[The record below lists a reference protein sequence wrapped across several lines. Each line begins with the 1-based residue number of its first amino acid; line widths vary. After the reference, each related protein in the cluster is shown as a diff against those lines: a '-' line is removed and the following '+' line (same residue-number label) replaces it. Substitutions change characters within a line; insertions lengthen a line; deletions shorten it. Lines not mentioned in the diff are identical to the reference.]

1 MPIRRP
7 RGPKPALRHVAFLEG
22 MEAARS
28 DAARRADHA
37 SFLTLR
43 LFDEWMLSG
52 GLVADAA
59 FLSHAETVKAIDA
72 VSEDGETKTV
82 LQRIAEAI
90 TMLHD
95 PDAQPVLPRVFALGT
110 LLEHRGR
117 FAEAADVFATVCR
130 FVDVRAHFDIAYDAF
145 MRQAFNLRMVGELEQ
160 ANRAYET
167 AGMHAGRM
175 RDRSRVLQSRI
186 GEAKVQWAHGDLP
199 GADAALGRI
208 AEEALTLGDR
218 HTHALALHDRAGV
231 ARHRGE
237 LPRAV
242 RLAYDAFREMT
253 DDHARERVLS
263 DLGNFLGLT
272 GAFETAR
279 AALTLLEASGRH
291 QETRWTAQANLMDLA
306 IREGSEPRFE
316 QLRRNL
322 DQAPLPNRNR
332 ISFLRDAGKGL
343 AAFGRLDEAEAS
355 LRRGLEIAARV
366 GMHQQEF
373 EIEEMLRD
381 LDALRREAQKT
392 RLQPTE
398 APEDIAEQIDALL
411 RAASAAGAT
420 R

>member
-1 MPIRRP
+1 MDTA
-7 RGPKPALRHVAFLEG
+7 K
-22 MEAARS
+22 S
-28 DAARRADHA
+28 DSARRACTA

-52 GLVADAA
+52 GLVADAG

-72 VSEDGETKTV
+72 ITDDGETKTALARV
-82 LQRIAEAI
+82 AEAI

-117 FAEAADVFATVCR
+117 FAEAADVFATICR

-145 MRQAFNLRMVGELEQ
+145 MRQAFNLRMVGELDQ
-160 ANRAYET
+160 AERAYET

-186 GEAKVQWAHGDLP
+186 GEAKVQWARGDLA

-208 AEEALTLGDR
+208 ADEALALGDQR
-218 HTHALALHDRAGV
+218 LHALALHDRAGV
-231 ARHRGE
+231 ARHRGD

-242 RLAYDAFREMT
+242 RLAYDSFRETT

-272 GAFETAR
+272 GAFDTAR

-291 QETRWTAQANLMDLA
+291 QETRWIAQANLMDLA

-316 QLRRNL
+316 QLRRLL

-332 ISFLRDAGKGL
+332 ITFLRDAGKGL
-343 AAFGRLDEAEAS
+343 ATFGRLDEAETA

-366 GMHQQEF
+366 GMHQHEF
-373 EIEEMLRD
+373 EIEVMLQD
-381 LDALRREAQKT
+381 LEGLRRET
-392 RLQPTE
+392 ERSRPQPSE
-398 APEDIAEQIDALL
+398 APEDIAEQIESLL
-411 RAASAAGAT
+411 RATSGAGAAL
-420 R
+420 